1 MKRLAF
7 NARLLTALVACIVAG
22 AVSSSAQRD
31 SPERMREI
39 AKAQAVVVKNKE
51 QVRLNPNDAAAHKAL
66 GNAYLVLEEYENAF
80 NSYKE
85 VLRLTPG
92 DAEAYRGMGEA
103 YENVFQDAKA
113 RDFYREA
120 VRLNPQYA
128 RAQTDL
134 GNMSLKLFQFEDAIN
149 ALKEGIRL
157 KLSDEVDYTDYYN
170 LGEAYLHA
178 GKYEDAV
185 NAYQQALKVRAD
197 YSSAHTGL
205 AAAYNGLRQ
214 YENAIAG
221 AERALKGSLYDYRA
235 NRVLGD
241 SYSAMERYEKA
252 VEYYKESIRVSSNR
266 YQVEALLGL
275 GLTYNS
281 MGRHEDALAA
291 FEKGI
296 IYASAPK
303 QFASEVEIEPWLLPT
318 LYFGLAQANLNLGRG
333 QAAADASRKYIEIAG
348 WANANAP
355 YAALL
360 SYFGNRKAGRSEE
373 ALKVLEEA
381 SGHMTGKPWP
391 YPVFLYLRGELRE
404 ADLLALATDGD
415 KMTEARAYAGMYLA
429 LAGRIE
435 EARPQLEWVVKNGN
449 RRFIEYPLAQSALR
463 RVASGADTGPL
474 APGSPP
480 LTREVSDVVAEFLAF
495 MVTEATGKPL
505 VADQQFK
512 DAWAQMLAAKYGTR
526 SAVEQE
532 RLSHVPTHWAT
543 IRLDWP
549 QKKEEERAKLCEQWR
564 EFLRQA
570 TTASSTTEQVEAE
583 KSLQA
588 LQALIQTG
596 QQRPLQPMELLVAA
610 NHMDN
615 VSMGLRQLGGQQ
627 NEAMADQMVQTA
639 KTYRAAAQQGSAISP
654 TANSQATQPTNQPD
668 RRLEANGAV
677 RMVQQM
683 NNNHFSTMSM
693 IQFMSRRF

>member
-1 MKRLAF
+1 MIRSRF
-7 NARLLTALVACIVAG
+7 NAVIFAALAACIVAS
-22 AVSSSAQRD
+22 AASTFAQRD
-31 SPERMREI
+31 SPERMREM
-39 AKAQAVVVKNKE
+39 AMAQAVVTTNKE
-51 QVRLNPNDAAAHKAL
+51 KVRLNPNDAQAHKAL
-66 GNAYLVLEEYENAF
+66 GDAYLVLEESENAY

-85 VLRLTPG
+85 VLRVTPG

-103 YENVFQDAKA
+103 YERVFKHAKA

-120 VRLNPQYA
+120 VRLNPQFA
-128 RAQTDL
+128 RAQMDL
-134 GNMSLKLFQFEDAIN
+134 GNISLKLFQYEDAIG

-157 KLSDEVDYTDYYN
+157 KPSGQVDYGDYYS
-170 LGEAYLHA
+170 LGEAYLNA

-185 NAYQQALKVRAD
+185 NAYQQALKLRSD
-197 YSSAHTGL
+197 YGSAYTGL

-214 YENAIAG
+214 YENAIAS
-221 AERALKGSLYDYRA
+221 AERALKHSRYDDRA

-241 SYSAMERYEKA
+241 SYSAMDRYEKA
-252 VEYYKESIRVSSNR
+252 VEYYQESIRGSSNS

-281 MGRHEDALAA
+281 MGRYEDALAS
-291 FEKGI
+291 FEKGVV
-296 IYASAPK
+296 YATRPK
-303 QFASEVEIEPWLLPT
+303 QFSSEVEVAPWLVPT
-318 LYFGLAQANLNLGRG
+318 LYFGMAQANLNVGRG
-333 QAAADASRKYIEIAG
+333 QAAADAARKYIEIAS

-360 SYFGNRKAGRSEE
+360 SYFGNRKAGRPEE
-373 ALKVLEEA
+373 AVKVLDEA
-381 SGHMTGKPWP
+381 SAHMTAKAWP
-391 YPVFLYLRGELRE
+391 YPVLQHLRGELKD
-404 ADLLALATDGD
+404 ADLLALATDTD
-415 KMTEARAYAGMYLA
+415 KMTEARAYVGMSLA
-429 LAGRIE
+429 LWGRLDK
-435 EARPQLEWVVKNGN
+435 ARSHLEWVARNGN
-449 RRFIEYPLAQSALR
+449 RKFTEYTLAQAALR
-463 RVASGADTGPL
+463 RITTGAETAPL
-474 APGSPP
+474 APGNPP

-512 DAWAQMLAAKYGTR
+512 DSWALMLAAKYGTR

-532 RLSHVPTHWAT
+532 RLSHIPTHWAT

-549 QKKEEERAKLCEQWR
+549 NKKEEERAQLREQWR
-564 EFLRQA
+564 EFLKQA
-570 TTASSTTEQVEAE
+570 TTASTTREQVEAE

-588 LQALIQTG
+588 LQALIHLG
-596 QQRPLQPMELLVAA
+596 QQRPLQPAELVIAA

-615 VSMGLRQLGGQQ
+615 VATGLRQLGGQQ
-627 NEAMADQMVQTA
+627 NEAMAEQMAQTA
-639 KTYRAAAQQGSAISP
+639 QEYRAAAQQGTAISP
-654 TANSQATQPTNQPD
+654 AANPQLSQPTTQANQ
-668 RRLEANGAV
+668 RLEPNGAV

>member
-1 MKRLAF
+1 MKQSRF
-7 NARLLTALVACIVAG
+7 NVRILTLVVCILAG
-22 AVSSSAQRD
+22 AVSSSAQHD

-39 AKAQAVVVKNKE
+39 AKAQAVVVTNKE
-51 QVRLNPNDAAAHKAL
+51 KVRLNPNDSAAHKAL
-66 GNAYLVLEEYENAF
+66 GDAYLFLEQSENAF

-103 YENVFQDAKA
+103 YEKVFQLAKA

-128 RAQTDL
+128 RAQIDL
-134 GNMSLKLFQFEDAIN
+134 GNVSLRLFQYGDAIN

-157 KLSDEVDYTDYYN
+157 KPSGQVAYMDYNN

-178 GKYEDAV
+178 GKYDDAM
-185 NAYQQALKVRAD
+185 NAYQQAIKLRAD
-197 YSSAHTGL
+197 SSSAHSGL

-214 YENAIAG
+214 YQNAIASG
-221 AERALKGSLYDYRA
+221 ERALKESLYDQRA

-241 SYSAMERYEKA
+241 SYFAMERYDKA

-275 GLTYNS
+275 ALTYIS
-281 MGRHEDALAA
+281 MGKHEDALTA

-296 IYASAPK
+296 IYASRPK
-303 QFASEVEIEPWLLPT
+303 QFVVEDDVEPWLLPT
-318 LYFGLAQANLNLGRG
+318 LYIGLAQANLNLGRG
-333 QAAADASRKYIEIAG
+333 QSATDAARKYIEITG
-348 WANANAP
+348 WTSPNAP

-360 SYFGNRKAGRSEE
+360 SYFGNRRAGRNEE
-373 ALKVLEEA
+373 ALKVLAEA
-381 SGHMTGKPWP
+381 SGHMPEKPWP
-391 YPVFLYLRGELRE
+391 YPVFQYLRGELRE

-415 KMTEARAYAGMYLA
+415 KMTEARAYVGMYLA
-429 LAGRIE
+429 LAGRLN

-449 RRFIEYPLAQSALR
+449 RRFIEYTLAQSALR
-463 RVASGADTGPL
+463 RIASGADTGPL
-474 APGSPP
+474 APGNPP

-495 MVTEATGKPL
+495 MITEATGKPL

-512 DAWAQMLAAKYGTR
+512 DSWAQILAAKYGTR

-532 RLSHVPTHWAT
+532 RLSHIPTHWAT
-543 IRLDWP
+543 VRLDWP
-549 QKKEEERAKLCEQWR
+549 QKKEDERNKLREQWR
-564 EFLRQA
+564 EFLKQA
-570 TTASSTTEQVEAE
+570 TTASTTQEQVEAE
-583 KSLQA
+583 RSLQA
-588 LQALIQTG
+588 LQALIQIG
-596 QQRPLQPMELLVAA
+596 QQRPLQPAELVVAA
-610 NHMDN
+610 NHMEN
-615 VSMGLRQLGGQQ
+615 VAKGLRQLGGQQ
-627 NEAMADQMVQTA
+627 NEAMADQMAITA
-639 KTYRAAAQQGSAISP
+639 QTYRAAAQQGTAISP
-654 TANSQATQPTNQPD
+654 TVNNQPTNQGD
-668 RRLEANGAV
+668 RRLEPNGAV

-683 NNNHFSTMSM
+683 NNTHFSVMSM

>member
-1 MKRLAF
+1 MKRSSFDALLLA
-7 NARLLTALVACIVAG
+7 ALIVAG
-22 AVSSSAQRD
+22 AVSSSAQHD
-31 SPERMREI
+31 SPERMEQI

-51 QVRLNPNDAAAHKAL
+51 KVRLSPNDAAAHKAL
-66 GNAYLVLEEYENAF
+66 GDAYLFLEQSENAF

-103 YENVFQDAKA
+103 YEKVFQHAKA
-113 RDFYREA
+113 RDFYKEA

-128 RAQTDL
+128 SAQIDL
-134 GNMSLKLFQFEDAIN
+134 GNVSLTLFQYEDAIS

-157 KLSDEVDYTDYYN
+157 KLSGEVRYMDYYN

-185 NAYQQALKVRAD
+185 NAYQQALKRAD
-197 YSSAHTGL
+197 SSSAHTGL

-214 YENAIAG
+214 YQNAIAS
-221 AERALKGSLYDYRA
+221 AERALKGSLYDQRA

-241 SYSAMERYEKA
+241 SYFAMERYEKA
-252 VEYYKESIRVSSNR
+252 VEYYRESIRVSSNR

-275 GLTYNS
+275 GLTYIS
-281 MGRHEDALAA
+281 MGKQEDALAA

-303 QFASEVEIEPWLLPT
+303 QFAVEGDVEPWLLPT
-318 LYFGLAQANLNLGRG
+318 LYFGQAQANLNLGRG
-333 QAAADASRKYIEIAG
+333 QAAADASRKYIEIVR
-348 WANANAP
+348 WTSANAP

-360 SYFGNRKAGRSEE
+360 SYFGNRKAGRNEE
-373 ALKVLEEA
+373 ARKVLEEA

-391 YPVFLYLRGELRE
+391 YPVFQYLRGELRE

-415 KMTEARAYAGMYLA
+415 KMTEARAYVGMYLA
-429 LAGRIE
+429 LAGRLD

-449 RRFIEYPLAQSALR
+449 RRFIEYTLAQAALR
-463 RVASGADTGPL
+463 RIASGADAGPL

-495 MVTEATGKPL
+495 MITEATGRPL

-512 DAWAQMLAAKYGTR
+512 DSWAQMLAAKYGTR
-526 SAVEQE
+526 SAFEQE
-532 RLSHVPTHWAT
+532 RLSHIPTHWAT
-543 IRLDWP
+543 VRLDWP
-549 QKKEEERAKLCEQWR
+549 TKKEEEKAKLREQWR
-564 EFLRQA
+564 EFLKQA
-570 TTASSTTEQVEAE
+570 TAASTTPEQVEAE
-583 KSLQA
+583 RSLQS

-596 QQRPLQPMELLVAA
+596 QQRPLQPAEMVAAA

-615 VSMGLRQLGGQQ
+615 VAKGLRQLGGQQ
-627 NEAMADQMVQTA
+627 NETMADQMTA
-639 KTYRAAAQQGSAISP
+639 TAQTYRAAAQQGSSISP
-654 TANSQATQPTNQPD
+654 TANSQPTNQV
-668 RRLEANGAV
+668 NGAV

-683 NNNHFSTMSM
+683 NNTHFSVMSM